1 MRRRSDSPSGEDVP
15 TPPEIDLGAAP
26 PAAPGLPGEHR
37 GGFQRL
43 PTGPVDVPG
52 VASGPSEEPP
62 PGMPFGARDPQP
74 GMPWSA
80 AEPRTAQPHQR
91 RGVAGWALG
100 VAIVALAA
108 SFVVG
113 WCFPIGIVGV
123 IVAVVALRRPV
134 ESRVVAGWAL
144 ALALLSLLYS
154 AGWLLW
160 VAGQLAAVG

>member
-1 MRRRSDSPSGEDVP
+1 MRRRDESASGGDV
-15 TPPEIDLGAAP
+15 PPEIDLSAAP

-62 PGMPFGARDPQP
+62 LGI
-74 GMPWSA
+74 PWST
-80 AEPRTAQPHQR
+80 AEPGAQPRQR

-123 IVAVVALRRPV
+123 IVAIVALRRPV